1 MRFLLILPITF
12 MLSMAAS
19 MTSWVSSASA
29 TILPLDV
36 CSGNIC
42 VWSGLPVEVD
52 PSTGDIWIKFE
63 STPAAGDKGHIEGNP
78 DDFWQVLFGGTGI
91 GLNSL
96 YGVPFLTDMDNPIS
110 ELDVTITNTANPNT
124 LDFTALFRNPVFVH
138 DIHWECVDTADACL
152 AATTNLVGPS
162 IVSTNGS
169 PSGAPV
175 NFITGIWEIPEPGTL
190 ALFGAGL
197 AGLGF
202 ARRRKAA

>member
-19 MTSWVSSASA
+19 MTSWISSASA
-29 TILPLDV
+29 TILPLDQCVANV
-36 CSGNIC
+36 CI
-42 VWSGLPVEVD
+42 WSSVPIDVD
-52 PSTGDIWIKFE
+52 PTTGDIWVKFE
-63 STPAAGDKGHIEGNP
+63 STPDAGDKGHIEGNP
-78 DDFWQVLFGGTGI
+78 SDFWQILIGNSI

-96 YGVPFLTDMDNPIS
+96 YGTPFLTDMDNPIS
-110 ELDVTITNTANPNT
+110 ETDVLITNTSNPNT

-138 DIHWECVDTADACL
+138 DIHWECVVTADECL
-152 AATTNLVGPS
+152 AATDGILGPN

-175 NFITGIWEIPEPGTL
+175 NFIIGIWEIPEPGTL

-202 ARRRKAA
+202 ARRRKAV